1 MSSAFSFLEFFSR
14 IGGEDSVKAF
24 LKSALAKMLGVLALI
39 LVGVMIYSA
48 TTGGFATIPETL
60 AGIFITP
67 LQSATAGVSNGF
79 SDFFGWL
86 TGGDDIRRQLEE
98 IKQENAELR
107 QQMVDYDELKQ
118 TNEWYSEILGLH
130 EENPEYTFA
139 SGRVIGRDPADY
151 YGNFTISAGQNA
163 DISVNDPVVS
173 TDGSLVG
180 VVEEVGLTYA
190 KVRTILDPATKVACQ
205 VSRTGDTA
213 YTAGSSV
220 DLARQ
225 NRVRMTA
232 LERTSSVAV
241 GDYVVTSG
249 IGGIYPGGL
258 LIGSVTRIQSATDGM
273 TLNGEVD
280 LFADIYDLKQV
291 MVITSFTGQGEE

>member
-1 MSSAFSFLEFFSR
+1 ML
-14 IGGEDSVKAF
+14 G
-24 LKSALAKMLGVLALI
+24 ALALVLI
-39 LVGVMIYSA
+39 GVMIYSA
-48 TTGGFATIPETL
+48 TTSGFATIPETL
-60 AGIFITP
+60 AGIFVTP
-67 LQSATAGVSNGF
+67 LQSATTGVSNGV

-86 TGGDDIRRQLEE
+86 FGGEDMRQQLEE
-98 IKQENAELR
+98 LQRENAELR
-107 QQMVDYDELKQ
+107 QQLVDYDELKQ

-130 EENPEYTFA
+130 EEHPEYTFA

-163 DISVNDPVVS
+163 GISVNDPVVA

-180 VVEEVGLTYA
+180 VVVEVGLTYS

-213 YTAGSSV
+213 YTAGSNV
-220 DLARQ
+220 NLARQ
-225 NRVRMTA
+225 NALRMTA

-249 IGGIYPGGL
+249 IGGVYPAGL
-258 LIGSVTRIQSATDGM
+258 LIGSVTRIENSTDGM
-273 TLNGEVD
+273 TLNGEVE
-280 LFADIYDLKQV
+280 LFADIYNLKQV
-291 MVITSFTGQGEE
+291 MIITSFTGQETE